1 MAKDAADG
9 SGNAMRNIAEPSR
22 SHRAREGGRASGE
35 YRRRLVWLMAVRT
48 LVISVV
54 LGLSLW
60 LSTRTS
66 EPKSGAT
73 TLILMLIV
81 VTYVTTVVSAR
92 LLQRGIEPETL
103 AWPQLAGDLVITTL
117 LVYVTGAAQ
126 SAYSFFFALSIV
138 AAGALKYRRGVII
151 VGAVS
156 LMLMAAIAL
165 LGWTHAV
172 PVPIIPMVHPAD
184 QTATDFLRT
193 LGQNEAAIIA
203 VGVLSYVLGDQLQ
216 RTTQSL
222 ATERQ
227 TVADLVTLH
236 QDIIRSLSSGLIT
249 IDLEGRVLTA
259 NHAAEEILGVPLS
272 ALTGQRIADVMP
284 GIGNKLAAVAANDSL
299 RRGDMIVNR
308 GDEELVLGISFSPL
322 RNVSEAV
329 VGRVINFQDLTELR
343 QMEQSLRR
351 TERMATLGQLAAAVA
366 HEIRNPLAAISGS
379 IELLRQAPPTSED
392 DRALMT
398 IVNREA
404 DRLNTLITE
413 LLDYANPRPQQP
425 AELDLAQLV
434 DETVRVFRQD
444 RGFAN
449 VRIDSPGQRVATI
462 IHGDPE
468 KLRQVLWNLLRNA
481 AEATTDRSGTV
492 SVEIVR
498 DEAMAGFVVR
508 DSGPGI
514 SAEMMPR
521 IFEPFFTTKK
531 RGTGLGLATCHSIV
545 HDHGGT
551 IEAANN
557 DTGGAGF
564 TVWLPTT

>member
-1 MAKDAADG
+1 
-9 SGNAMRNIAEPSR
+9 
-22 SHRAREGGRASGE
+22 
-35 YRRRLVWLMAVRT
+35 
-48 LVISVV
+48 
-54 LGLSLW
+54 
-60 LSTRTS
+60 
-66 EPKSGAT
+66 
-73 TLILMLIV
+73 
-81 VTYVTTVVSAR
+81 
-92 LLQRGIEPETL
+92 
-103 AWPQLAGDLVITTL
+103 
-117 LVYVTGAAQ
+117 
-126 SAYSFFFALSIV
+126 
-138 AAGALKYRRGVII
+138 
-151 VGAVS
+151 
-156 LMLMAAIAL
+156 MAAVAL
-165 LGWTHAV
+165 LGWTHAI
-172 PVPIIPMVHPAD
+172 PLPIIPMVHPSD
-184 QTATDFLRT
+184 QAAADFLRT

-222 ATERQ
+222 ATERE

-249 IDLEGRVLTA
+249 IDLDGCVLTA
-259 NHAAEEILGVPLS
+259 NHAAGEILGTSLA
-272 ALTGQRIADVMP
+272 ALTKQRIADVMP
-284 GIGNKLAAVAANDSL
+284 GIGGKLAAIPASDSL
-299 RRGDMIVNR
+299 RRGDMIVHR
-308 GDEELVLGISFSPL
+308 GAQELVLGISFSPL
-322 RNVSEAV
+322 RNMREDV

-379 IELLRQAPPTSED
+379 IELLRQAPPTSDD

-449 VRIDSPGQRVATI
+449 VRIESPSERVATLI
-462 IHGDPE
+462 NGDPE

-481 AEATTDRSGTV
+481 AEVSTDRSGTV
-492 SVEIVR
+492 TVELIHR
-498 DEAMAGFVVR
+498 DDAAGFVVS
-508 DSGPGI
+508 DQGPGI
-514 SAEMMPR
+514 SVEMIPR

-531 RGTGLGLATCHSIV
+531 RGSGLGLATCHSII
-545 HDHGGT
+545 HDHNGT
-551 IEAANN
+551 IEVANGE
-557 DTGGAGF
+557 TGGARF
-564 TVWLPTT
+564 TVWLPVER